1 MTDRELLPAL
11 RRHLEALSD
20 RLGNLGEPVEARIAG
35 GIAVNYYTGHRM
47 SDDVDIEWS
56 HRVPIPPDMQV
67 FEVPNPDDPHD
78 RHLVAMDGGFSDA
91 MGSFPPDWGKRARE
105 VSRAGNIVILVMDPV
120 DLAVSKVA
128 RFSDRDREDIRQ
140 LAAHGLVDP
149 LLFAERM
156 EEALD
161 YYVGDTTFVRHN
173 FEEAKE
179 IVAREGDAPEPP

>member
-1 MTDRELLPAL
+1 MTGVRSQLDGVKLLRDSIVSTPD
-11 RRHLEALSD
+11 S
-20 RLGNLGEPVEARIAG
+20 
-35 GIAVNYYTGHRM
+35 
-47 SDDVDIEWS
+47 
-56 HRVPIPPDMQV
+56 RV
-67 FEVPNPDDPHD
+67 
-78 RHLVAMDGGFSDA
+78 FS
-91 MGSFPPDWGKRARE
+91 WLQRKRAQE

-140 LAAHGLVDP
+140 LAAQGLVDP

-161 YYVGDTTFVRHN
+161 YYVGDTTFVRRT

-179 IVAREGDAPEPP
+179 IVAREGDVTASS

>member
-1 MTDRELLPAL
+1 MTGVRSQLDGVKLLRDSIVSTPD
-11 RRHLEALSD
+11 S
-20 RLGNLGEPVEARIAG
+20 
-35 GIAVNYYTGHRM
+35 
-47 SDDVDIEWS
+47 
-56 HRVPIPPDMQV
+56 RV
-67 FEVPNPDDPHD
+67 
-78 RHLVAMDGGFSDA
+78 FS
-91 MGSFPPDWGKRARE
+91 WLQGKRAQE

-140 LAAHGLVDP
+140 LAAQGLVDP

-161 YYVGDTTFVRHN
+161 YYVGDTTFVRRT

-179 IVAREGDAPEPP
+179 IVAREGDVTASS

>member
-1 MTDRELLPAL
+1 
-11 RRHLEALSD
+11 
-20 RLGNLGEPVEARIAG
+20 
-35 GIAVNYYTGHRM
+35 
-47 SDDVDIEWS
+47 
-56 HRVPIPPDMQV
+56 
-67 FEVPNPDDPHD
+67 
-78 RHLVAMDGGFSDA
+78 MDGVKLLRDSIVSTPDSSHFS
-91 MGSFPPDWGKRARE
+91 WLQGKRAQE

-140 LAAHGLVDP
+140 LAAQGLVDP

-161 YYVGDTTFVRHN
+161 YYVGDTTFVRRT

-179 IVAREGDAPEPP
+179 IVAREGDVTASS